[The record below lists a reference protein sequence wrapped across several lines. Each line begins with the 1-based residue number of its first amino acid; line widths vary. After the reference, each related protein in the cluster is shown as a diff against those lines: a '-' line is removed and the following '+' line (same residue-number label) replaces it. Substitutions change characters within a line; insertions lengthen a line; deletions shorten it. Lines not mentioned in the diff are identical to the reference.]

1 MANFYLLLDELL
13 FAIWLIVQLKMKG
26 RSRFPLERWKVCFC
40 SLKVLLHKAFSRYI
54 HFTRIGYLPVIVS
67 ILWHYARRFGRGSM
81 SLNGRTDNFIFY
93 GRIGEFANNQHDQQ
107 KLLALVLNLLPI
119 SMVYINTLMIRR
131 ILRNED
137 QITSKL
143 LRQASCLP
151 WESRDGYPNLF
162 NSHSLVSLSGRLK
175 MEPLS
180 LIFTKVWT
188 YVFKTVLHYISANIA
203 YLSHVQYFCLNHD
216 KI

>member
-1 MANFYLLLDELL
+1 
-13 FAIWLIVQLKMKG
+13 
-26 RSRFPLERWKVCFC
+26 
-40 SLKVLLHKAFSRYI
+40 
-54 HFTRIGYLPVIVS
+54 
-67 ILWHYARRFGRGSM
+67 M

-143 LRQASCLP
+143 LGQASCLP

-180 LIFTKVWT
+180 LIFTKV
-188 YVFKTVLHYISANIA
+188 
-203 YLSHVQYFCLNHD
+203 
-216 KI
+216 